1 MYIYSPDI
9 KYRKSFVSYINI
21 YFLIKKRYLSYLISD
36 RCTRRDNNNLNKAK
50 HFVYFDLC
58 HNLHGVN
65 NDAISKKISLWTW
78 ELNVMHASS

>member
-9 KYRKSFVSYINI
+9 KYRKSFVSYIKYI
-21 YFLIKKRYLSYLISD
+21 FWFKKRYLSYLISD
-36 RCTRRDNNNLNKAK
+36 KCTRRDNNNLNKAV

-65 NDAISKKISLWTW
+65 NEDISKKISVWTW
-78 ELNVMHASS
+78 KLNVMHASS